1 MSSQHNRSFRA
12 EIDGLATRALIASS
26 DADSVARLL
35 AGLSEISRQ
44 AAEEGFAA
52 IPPAVAKLQQE
63 MGKQGNLNPLLSGI
77 GQLQKLLDDSAGATA
92 EPAPSTG
99 CSIAADPEL
108 LGEFFV
114 EARDHLISIE
124 AQLLIIEREPSQIDA
139 LHTVFRSF
147 HTIKGLAGFLELD
160 AIRNVAHEVEALLD
174 LARNEKLVITPPV
187 IDVILEGA
195 DYLKTDIARVEREL
209 KGVAASSSLDYRNLL
224 GRIQTQM
231 AGAEPA
237 LLPDRPNHAAAAMTP
252 EAARPPAEPDQTK
265 PQSGATPPA
274 DPATLSF
281 TQTLPQTLTQPE
293 PGPDEAAAEPPK
305 AFAAGNHTA
314 TSNTNTASSNIAS
327 SNIANAEGR
336 VVKVDIGKLDFLM
349 DIVGELVIAQSMV
362 THDRSVD
369 AAANP
374 KLLRNLAQLTRITG
388 EVQKTAM
395 GMRMVPVGQLF
406 KRSVRLVRDLMRKS
420 GKDAELVLT
429 GEETEVDRNIVEEL
443 ADPLMHMIRN
453 ASDHA
458 IEPPEERIKAGKNP
472 KGKIQLKAYHQA
484 GSILIDVADDGR
496 GLDREKILKKA
507 RERGLITDG
516 SQLPDKDVFNLI
528 FEPGFSTAEKVTD
541 ISGRGVG
548 MDVVHKQIQRMRGR
562 VDIESKL
569 GQGTTFHLKLP
580 LTLAIIDGLVVGVG
594 GERYI
599 APIYAVREMF
609 RPAAE
614 SIFTVE
620 GQAEMVLVRGG
631 LLPVVRLYQRFGVTP
646 KSEDITQSLLVV
658 VESEARCF
666 CLVVDELIDTQEVVI
681 KNLGE
686 TFRQVGGIAGGTI
699 LGDGRV
705 GLILDIDGLFTGK
718 ADA

>member
-1 MSSQHNRSFRA
+1 
-12 EIDGLATRALIASS
+12 
-26 DADSVARLL
+26 
-35 AGLSEISRQ
+35 
-44 AAEEGFAA
+44 
-52 IPPAVAKLQQE
+52 
-63 MGKQGNLNPLLSGI
+63 
-77 GQLQKLLDDSAGATA
+77 
-92 EPAPSTG
+92 
-99 CSIAADPEL
+99 
-108 LGEFFV
+108 
-114 EARDHLISIE
+114 
-124 AQLLIIEREPSQIDA
+124 
-139 LHTVFRSF
+139 
-147 HTIKGLAGFLELD
+147 
-160 AIRNVAHEVEALLD
+160 
-174 LARNEKLVITPPV
+174 LARNEELVITPPV
-187 IDVILEGA
+187 IDVILAGA
-195 DYLKTDIARVEREL
+195 DYLKTDIGRVECEL
-209 KGVAASSSLDYRNLL
+209 NGAAVSPSADYHELLQRIRTQMTSAKPAQVNAAATKSQLETPRSQTELRTTERNGTPPSGAVRPAARPASSPEVLP
-224 GRIQTQM
+224 
-231 AGAEPA
+231 AEPA
-237 LLPDRPNHAAAAMTP
+237 
-252 EAARPPAEPDQTK
+252 K
-265 PQSGATPPA
+265 AT
-274 DPATLSF
+274 
-281 TQTLPQTLTQPE
+281 
-293 PGPDEAAAEPPK
+293 
-305 AFAAGNHTA
+305 
-314 TSNTNTASSNIAS
+314 
-327 SNIANAEGR
+327 ANAATVANPDAR

-395 GMRMVPVGQLF
+395 AMRMVPVGQLF

-420 GKDAELVLT
+420 GKDAELVLA

-443 ADPLMHMIRN
+443 ADPLMHMVRN
-453 ASDHA
+453 AADHA
-458 IEPPEERIKAGKNP
+458 IEPPEERLRAGKNP
-472 KGKIQLKAYHQA
+472 KGKIHLKAYHQA
-484 GSILIDVADDGR
+484 GSIMIEVADDGR

-516 SQLPDKDVFNLI
+516 SQLPDRDVFNLI
-528 FEPGFSTAEKVTD
+528 FEPGFSTAEKLTD

-548 MDVVHKQIQRMRGR
+548 MDVVRKQIQRMRGR

-599 APIYAVREMF
+599 APIYSVREIF
-609 RPAAE
+609 RPTAE

-620 GQAEMVLVRGG
+620 DQAEMVLVRGG

-646 KSEDITQSLLVV
+646 KSEDITQSLVV
-658 VESEARCF
+658 VAESETRCY
-666 CLVVDELIDTQEVVI
+666 CVVVDELIDTQEVVI

-686 TFRQVGGIAGGTI
+686 TFRNVGGIAGGTI